1 MLRLFNHRYGPELP
15 DDDAGLAEIWLL
27 IQNTSLALHEPEKK
41 MRHIIE
47 ARAPWLPKDKAEER
61 MEFAMK
67 LTRQER
73 SPSSVELGECMRV
86 TAGEWVALRV
96 TQFTPMDITADELRA
111 MRKTIRNARR
121 RERARA
127 KHISP
132 RADYLASLRQA
143 EAVGGRR
150 HFSCR
155 VLPEA

>member
-1 MLRLFNHRYGPELP
+1 MTNRRTKKNSEGQALRWEKIRCLRLGQMLRLFNHRYGVELP

-96 TQFTPMDITADELRA
+96 TQFTPMDITAEELRA

-121 RERARA
+121 RG
-127 KHISP
+127 SG
-132 RADYLASLRQA
+132 S
-143 EAVGGRR
+143 G
-150 HFSCR
+150 
-155 VLPEA
+155 